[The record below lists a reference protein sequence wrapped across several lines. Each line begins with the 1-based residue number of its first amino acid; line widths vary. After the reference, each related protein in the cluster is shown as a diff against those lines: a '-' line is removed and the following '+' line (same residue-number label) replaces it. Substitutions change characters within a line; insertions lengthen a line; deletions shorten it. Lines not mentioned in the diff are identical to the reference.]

1 MMENL
6 SAWITQAAAYP
17 FVVKDGP
24 KPQPAEGQVVI
35 RNVAVAINPVDW
47 KIQTHGRYL
56 NTYPFILGEDS
67 AGIIE
72 EVGSGV
78 TKFKKGQRVIAHCNA
93 LMTQDHA
100 NAAFQLYTVVT
111 EQLVAE
117 VPFSLELEHAVV
129 LPLAVSTACA
139 GLYRKDYL
147 NLPLPSLTA
156 GKQDKSGQSILIW
169 GGASSVGAT
178 AIQLAAASGATVIT
192 TASPANHDLVK
203 SLGAN
208 IVFDYRSPSVV
219 EEIAKAITNT
229 EFVGVYDAISEEMSF
244 TPISALADL
253 LNRPIEVASVL
264 PCEKQTPLFA
274 PKYVIAYS
282 IIQDPHKDVGD
293 WIWGEFL
300 PKALASGQFQAKPDS
315 YIVGNGV
322 KDIQYALDVQ
332 KKGVSAKKVVV
343 TL

>member
-1 MMENL
+1 MVSWSSVKPFVVMQGLNQ

-24 KPQPAEGQVVI
+24 KPQPAEGQVLI
-35 RNVAVAINPVDW
+35 RNVAVAI
-47 KIQTHGRYL
+47 ISLTYGRYL
-56 NTYPFILGEDS
+56 STYPFILGQDS

-72 EVGSGV
+72 EMGSGV
-78 TKFKKGQRVIAHCNA
+78 TNFKKGQRAIAFLATCNG
-93 LMTQDHA
+93 LMTQDPD

-111 EQLVAE
+111 AQLVAE
-117 VPFSLELEHAVV
+117 VPSSLELEQAVV

-147 NLPLPSLTA
+147 NLPLPSLTT
-156 GKQDKSGQSILIW
+156 GDKNKTGQTILIW

-178 AIQLAAASGATVIT
+178 AIQLAAASGA
-192 TASPANHDLVK
+192 S
-203 SLGAN
+203 SLGAD
-208 IVFDYRSPSVV
+208 IAFDYRSPSVV
-219 EEIAKAITNT
+219 ADIVKAIANT
-229 EFVGVYDAISEEMSF
+229 EFVGVYDAIGEEVSF
-244 TPISALADL
+244 APISALADL
-253 LNRPIEVASVL
+253 LKRPVNIASVL

-274 PKYVIAYS
+274 PKYVFAYS
-282 IIQDPHKDVGD
+282 IIQDPHKDIGD

-322 KDIQYALDVQ
+322 KDIQNALDVQ
-332 KKGVSAKKVVV
+332 KEGVSAKKVVV